1 MAVDQ
6 MRMPIEDVQSGDIL
20 PEPAGLATPAV
31 RGDPEVHK
39 RPEGACE
46 AAFNAGRFAVKVARY
61 RDQILS
67 RIRVMELVN
76 GLRGGEEKQKK
87 KVSPRD
93 PPPEEADNSPES
105 AFTVTTKKN
114 QKK

>member
-1 MAVDQ
+1 
-6 MRMPIEDVQSGDIL
+6 MPIEDVQSGDIL

-46 AAFNAGRFAVKVARY
+46 AAFNVRRFAVKVTRH

-67 RIRVMELVN
+67 RISVMELVN
-76 GLRGGEEKQKK
+76 GLRGGRRSRKRRYLLATLHQKK
-87 KVSPRD
+87 LTIRQL
-93 PPPEEADNSPES
+93 NSR
-105 AFTVTTKKN
+105 
-114 QKK
+114 

>member
-20 PEPAGLATPAV
+20 PEPSGLATPAV

-46 AAFNAGRFAVKVARY
+46 AAFNAGRFAVKAERY
-61 RDQILS
+61 RDHVLS
-67 RIRVMELVN
+67 RIKVMELVN
-76 GLRGGEEKQKK
+76 GLQGGGEVEKEGI
-87 KVSPRD
+87 STRPSTRR
-93 PPPEEADNSPES
+93 S
-105 AFTVTTKKN
+105 
-114 QKK
+114 